1 MLEDRKR
8 AHEAE
13 AMDASRRNFDQSLV
27 ALLDHRARAK
37 HPEVQAAQA
46 PVSER
51 TLRTVG
57 GSLHFVRL
65 FALASEHVSNVA
77 TVILAGSGIS
87 NKTRSIPAFLPK
99 ETPLGVANFQDEPA
113 CVLRRS
119 MVCGRT
125 TASLTVRASV
135 CRHKT
140 RSELLAAR
148 RAEWRP
154 PISYDFDG
162 DGYVD
167 NLELFIGCRLDTNK
181 DGRID
186 TAERRQ
192 ANALLEEMQAN
203 YVFGLDVRAPVMNG
217 SVQLLVPYR
226 RSLAGCWPGDDE
238 LH

>member
-1 MLEDRKR
+1 MR
-8 AHEAE
+8 AA
-13 AMDASRRNFDQSLV
+13 
-27 ALLDHRARAK
+27 ALD
-37 HPEVQAAQA
+37 
-46 PVSER
+46 
-51 TLRTVG
+51 G
-57 GSLHFVRL
+57 
-65 FALASEHVSNVA
+65 
-77 TVILAGSGIS
+77 
-87 NKTRSIPAFLPK
+87 
-99 ETPLGVANFQDEPA
+99 
-113 CVLRRS
+113 
-119 MVCGRT
+119 VCGPT

-192 ANALLEEMQAN
+192 AKALLEEMQAN